1 MTHYLDRKPQ
11 ASALRKFGYP
21 RIRDRHVHRL
31 KLVLLL
37 ISATIP
43 LAILGRPA
51 SAQEPAQGQAARP
64 AAAVVPGDAYLD
76 PAAAEIVRRA
86 RERKEGVDRSLLG
99 YRAVAKERVGVG
111 IRALRRDRILYEHEL
126 VARITWRR
134 GDTARVEALGART
147 AVPIARGQSPVPQGL
162 RSMLGQLA
170 FNPDHDLL
178 RFRPSDSAETDNL
191 HHPLAAG
198 SEADYRF
205 RSGDTTV
212 ITFQDGRTLRV
223 YELVVLPRR
232 SSFWLI
238 AGSFWFDAETYGL
251 VRAVFRTARPFD
263 LTVDG
268 DVDDANDVPA
278 VFRPIRAEIR
288 YITIEYGLQ
297 AYRWWLPRLMAIDA
311 VAQLGSLMQIPVRFE
326 RIYEE
331 YQVDGGAGLPAARA
345 MPLPVRSASAAPAR
359 VADSTNPR
367 GRRRAVTLSIG
378 GGGDSTRSRRAVRA
392 DSTDARH
399 REHEDSAHARR
410 ARADSAFPI
419 AVTMPPDSI
428 SLAESPYLP
437 APIFEPGP
445 SMVTETDLREVARVA
460 GLLPV
465 MMMPPSAGFR
475 WAPRDPTM
483 LRFNRVEGLSFG
495 ARLDAESGV
504 YAGDATVRFGVA
516 DLVPNAELGLTRSF
530 AATRLR
536 LGGFYRLATVDPETK
551 PFGIGNSLAG
561 LLFGRDDGD
570 YYRALGAEFT
580 AVPSPALAQWFTWR
594 LYVERQRAVAK
605 ETDLSLWRLL
615 SSSHRFRENVT
626 ADRATEVGAAL
637 TLRGQ
642 RGADPGHLVLGA
654 DLFLEGATGT
664 FDYGRGALAARVGLP
679 LPFGVAGA
687 VEAAAGSSVGA
698 VPVQGLWYLGG
709 PATLR
714 GYAGAAAAG
723 DAFWRARVELAS
735 QAAGARLALFGDAG
749 WAGARGGFAKQAPL
763 LAWGVGAS
771 FLDGLVRLDVSR
783 GVRWPAGWRVDLYWD
798 GAL

>member
-1 MTHYLDRKPQ
+1 M
-11 ASALRKFGYP
+11 
-21 RIRDRHVHRL
+21 HRL
-31 KLVLLL
+31 SSVILLFG
-37 ISATIP
+37 
-43 LAILGRPA
+43 LAIPFAALVRPA
-51 SAQEPAQGQAARP
+51 SAQAP
-64 AAAVVPGDAYLD
+64 AAGQVPRPEAVATSAVPSDAYLD
-76 PAAAEIVRRA
+76 PGAAEIVRRA

-126 VARITWRR
+126 VARIEWRR
-134 GDTARVEALGART
+134 GDTARVEALGARA

-162 RSMLGQLA
+162 RSLLGQLA

-178 RFRPSDSAETDNL
+178 RIRPRDSANTDDIR
-191 HHPLAAG
+191 HPLAEG

-205 RSGDTTV
+205 RSGDTTD

-232 SSFWLI
+232 SSFWLV

-263 LTVDG
+263 LAVDG
-268 DVDDANDVPA
+268 DSGDATDVPA
-278 VFRPIRAEIR
+278 VFRPVRAEIR

-297 AYRWWLPRLMAIDA
+297 AYRWWLPRLIALDA
-311 VAQLGSLMQIPVRFE
+311 VAQAGSLMQIPVRFE

-331 YQVDGGAGLPAARA
+331 YQVDGGAGLPAARP
-345 MPLPVRSASAAPAR
+345 MPLPARSASAATARGAEPAG
-359 VADSTNPR
+359 AR
-367 GRRRAVTLSIG
+367 GRRRVTLGLRFG
-378 GGGDSTRSRRAVRA
+378 GGGDSTRARRGGRG

-399 REHEDSAHARR
+399 RERADSAHARR

-419 AVTMPPDSI
+419 VVTLPPDSTV
-428 SLAESPYLP
+428 LAESPYLP

-460 GLLPV
+460 GLLPA

-483 LRFNRVEGLSFG
+483 LRYNRVEGLSFG
-495 ARLDAESGV
+495 ARLDAESGL
-504 YAGDATVRFGVA
+504 YAGDATVRFGIA
-516 DLVPNAELGLTRSF
+516 DRVPNAELGLTRSF
-530 AATRLR
+530 ASTRLR
-536 LGGFYRLATVDPETK
+536 LGGYFRLATVDPETK
-551 PFGIGNSLAG
+551 PFGIGNSLGA

-570 YYRALGAEFT
+570 YFRALGAEL
-580 AVPSPALAQWFTWR
+580 ALGPSPARTQWFAGR

-605 ETDLSLWRLL
+605 ETDISLRQLW
-615 SSSHRFRENVT
+615 SPSHRFRENVS

-654 DLFLEGATGT
+654 ELALDGATGT
-664 FDYGRGALAARVGLP
+664 FEYGRGALTARVAAP
-679 LPFGVAGA
+679 LLLGAAGA
-687 VEAAAGSSVGA
+687 LEVAAGSSVGA
-698 VPVQGLWYLGG
+698 VPAQGRWYLGG

-723 DAFWRARVELAS
+723 EAFWRARVELAS
-735 QAAGARLALFGDAG
+735 RATGARLALFGDAG
-749 WAGARGGFAKQAPL
+749 WAGARAGFAKQAPL

-771 FLDGLVRLDVSR
+771 FLDGLVRLDVAR

>member
-1 MTHYLDRKPQ
+1 M
-11 ASALRKFGYP
+11 
-21 RIRDRHVHRL
+21 HRL
-31 KLVLLL
+31 KTLVLLL
-37 ISATIP
+37 G
-43 LAILGRPA
+43 LAIPFAAQAPPA
-51 SAQEPAQGQAARP
+51 SAQVPRPEAVAGAA
-64 AAAVVPGDAYLD
+64 VPGDAYLD
-76 PAAAEIVRRA
+76 SGAAEIVRRA

-126 VARITWRR
+126 VARVEWRR
-134 GDTARVEALGART
+134 GDTARVEALGARA

-178 RFRPSDSAETDNL
+178 RVRSRDSAHGDDL
-191 HHPLAAG
+191 RHPLAEG

-232 SSFWLI
+232 SSFWLV

-263 LTVDG
+263 LAVDG
-268 DVDDANDVPA
+268 DSGDATDVPA
-278 VFRPIRAEIR
+278 VFRPVRAEIR

-297 AYRWWLPRLMAIDA
+297 AYRWWLPRLVALDA
-311 VAQLGSLMQIPVRFE
+311 VAQAGSLMQIPVRFE

-331 YQVDGGAGLPAARA
+331 YQVDGGAGLAAARP
-345 MPLPVRSASAAPAR
+345 MPLPERSASAAAPRSAGPA
-359 VADSTNPR
+359 STR
-367 GRRRAVTLSIG
+367 GRRRVTVGIRVG
-378 GGGDSTRSRRAVRA
+378 GSDDSARSRRGDPA
-392 DSTDARH
+392 DSASAARR
-399 REHEDSAHARR
+399 REREARR
-410 ARADSAFPI
+410 ARADSAFPVL
-419 AVTMPPDSI
+419 VTLPPDSTV
-428 SLAESPYLP
+428 LAESPYLP

-460 GLLPV
+460 GLLPA
-465 MMMPPSAGFR
+465 MMMPPSAGLR

-495 ARLDAESGV
+495 ARLDAESGLS
-504 YAGDATVRFGVA
+504 AGDASVRIGLA
-516 DLVPNAELGLTRSF
+516 DRVPNAELGLTRSF

-536 LGGFYRLATVDPETK
+536 VGGYYRLATVDPETK
-551 PFGIGNSLAG
+551 PFGIGNALGG

-570 YYRALGAEFT
+570 YYRALGAEL
-580 AVPSPALAQWFTWR
+580 AVGPSPARTQWFSGR

-605 ETDLSLWRLL
+605 ETDVSLWRLL
-615 SSSHRFRENVT
+615 SPSHRFRENVT

-637 TLRGQ
+637 TVRGQ
-642 RGADPGHLVLGA
+642 RGADPGHVVLGA
-654 DLFLEGATGT
+654 ELALDGATGT
-664 FDYGRGALAARVGLP
+664 FDYGRGALTARAAAP
-679 LPFGVAGA
+679 LLFGTAGA
-687 VEAAAGSSVGA
+687 LELAAGSSVGA
-698 VPVQGLWYLGG
+698 VPVQSLWYLGG

-723 DAFWRARVELAS
+723 KAFWRARVELAS
-735 QAAGARLALFGDAG
+735 RATGARLALFGDAA
-749 WAGARGGFAKQAPL
+749 WAGARAGFAQQAPL

-771 FLDGLVRLDVSR
+771 FLDGLVRLDVAR
-783 GVRWPAGWRVDLYWD
+783 GLRWPAGWRVDLYWD